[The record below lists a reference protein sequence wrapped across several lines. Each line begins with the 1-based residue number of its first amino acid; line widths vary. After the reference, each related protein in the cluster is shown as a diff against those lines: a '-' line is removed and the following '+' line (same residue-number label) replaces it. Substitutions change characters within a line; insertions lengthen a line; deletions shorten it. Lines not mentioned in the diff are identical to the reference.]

1 MKRPSA
7 PNLDRRIVLIV
18 LGVMLALIA
27 GISILA
33 PAAGDNDP
41 TPTTYNTGQLGAKA
55 AYLLLADLGYSAQ
68 RWDSPPD
75 RLVQIDA
82 AHTTLILAD
91 PNYAH
96 DDEKRL
102 QSQVAAFL
110 ARGGRVLATGATGAY
125 LLPGGHTAMPSSLLH
140 AVCRT
145 VPQTTGPQISAGQ
158 PPDPLALT
166 GRVTMPEIARWDPS
180 VTFIRDPAGRSNPI
194 AVSQRCGEDAVVIS
208 FNYGA
213 GHAVWWT
220 SPMPLTNLGL
230 KEDASLKLLL
240 ASLPPPSANPTIL
253 FDEFF
258 HGDRTT
264 LWETARGLPIY
275 QLLAQ
280 CALVA
285 VLLVLSFGRRN
296 GPLRMPVRVP
306 RTSPIEFAESMG
318 RLYRS
323 ARATSA
329 ATDAARRRLLEFL
342 AERCGVSREVLRAG
356 PDAIVEMLRVRF
368 GGDWSRL
375 AQHLTQAADAEF
387 TVLAPRSALALVRAL
402 DQDRADL
409 IAAARAARPITR
421 DPGPIPLTPAA

>member
-1 MKRPSA
+1 MKPSGQ
-7 PNLDRRIVLIV
+7 PNLDRRIVLTV
-18 LGVMLALIA
+18 LGVILVLVVT
-27 GISILA
+27 ISIVA

-41 TPTTYNTGQLGAKA
+41 NPTTYNSGAMGAKA
-55 AYLLLADLGYSAQ
+55 AYLLISDIGYSAQ

-75 RLVQIDA
+75 RLAQLDA
-82 AHTTLILAD
+82 ARTTLILAN

-102 QSQVAAFL
+102 QSLIAAFL
-110 ARGGRVLATGATGAY
+110 ARGGRVLATDATGAF
-125 LLPGGHTAMPSSLLH
+125 LLPGGRAARPSSLLN

-145 VPQTTGPQISAGQ
+145 TPQTFANE

-166 GRVTMPEIARWDPS
+166 GRVTVPEIARWDPA
-180 VTFIRDPAGRSNPI
+180 VTFVRDPAGRSNPVT
-194 AVSQRCGEDAVVIS
+194 VSQRCGDDAAVVS
-208 FNYGA
+208 FNYGSGRA
-213 GHAVWWT
+213 IWWT

-230 KEDASLKLLL
+230 REDPSLKLLL
-240 ASLPPPSANPTIL
+240 ASLPPPTQPAANATIL

-258 HGDRTT
+258 HGDRPT
-264 LWETARGLPIY
+264 LWQTARGLPIY

-329 ATDAARRRLLEFL
+329 ATDAARRRLLHFL
-342 AERCGVSREVLRAG
+342 TERCGVSREVLRTG
-356 PDAIVEMLRVRF
+356 PDAIVETLRTRF

-375 AQHLTQAADAEF
+375 GQHLTQAADAEF

-402 DQDRADL
+402 DQDRLDL
-409 IAAARAARPITR
+409 AAAARAARPI
-421 DPGPIPLTPAA
+421 PLTPAA